1 MEHILN
7 HLKKNDKEIFM
18 LHYVEEGFEV
28 VIKSKERYRDD
39 TSLYPKMPTYYL

>member
-1 MEHILN
+1 MKHILN

-18 LHYVEEGFEV
+18 KHYVEEEFEV

-39 TSLYPKMPTYYL
+39 TSLYLKG